1 MNEAQSALLKA
12 RQLMREYNLEDAER
26 KENQK
31 IYRLALHEYKSYTA
45 ELMTITYIVKQV
57 SNVYVVL
64 NHGYP
69 LNTISA
75 HGTKTE
81 VEIAEYLFSYLK
93 RELDY
98 QYQQMRRNGDFYGR
112 GKTSF
117 YNGMLSEMQKRFS
130 KQEDTSG
137 WGLVEYSK
145 ENEKLAKD
153 LIYSDVKLRSKISY
167 TRVSNSR
174 AYNSGK
180 ETGKSLRIHNGLSN
194 GSSQSG
200 KYLG

>member
-12 RQLMREYNLEDAER
+12 RQLMRDYNLEDADR
-26 KENQK
+26 KESQK

-45 ELMTITYIVKQV
+45 ELATITYIVQQV

-64 NHGYP
+64 NNGWKY
-69 LNTISA
+69 NTISA

-98 QYQQMRRNGDFYGR
+98 QYNLMRNAGQITGR

-117 YNGMLSEMQKRFS
+117 YNGVYAEMRKRFS

-153 LIYSDVKLRSKISY
+153 LIYSDVKLRSKTSY

-180 ETGKSLRIHNGLSN
+180 ETGKNLRIHNGLSN